1 MIDIIKNLNFVNLG
15 WQIFTPLIFMLI
27 DIITGYI
34 QSLINKTT
42 DSSIMREGLM
52 HKCLLII
59 IIFLG
64 FIIEFAFSLKAV
76 SIAICMYIVVMELTS
91 ILENLKKAGI
101 NLQILEYFDKGGKK

>member
-34 QSLINKTT
+34 QSLINKNT

-59 IIFLG
+59 IIILG